1 MSKTPYRLDLW
12 LGALALLAWLVAP
25 HGALAGSMP
34 SRAQI
39 QSDMTLANTYFLNKW
54 PTAGCSNCLPGGRPS
69 NLWTRGTYFEGDL
82 SFYRITQDPAI
93 YNYAVQWG
101 TFHDWALQDG
111 DTGTDPNCQCAA
123 QSYIE
128 LYQLDITQTNR
139 LKHAI
144 SNANYWVSSPT
155 VSRWTYVDYIHM
167 SMPMFAKLV
176 PITGNTNYAA
186 KMYSYFNYTK
196 STIGASNG
204 LYNTTDHLWWR
215 DPTFLANYVAS
226 DGTTQKCYWSR
237 GNGWVFVALAR
248 TMDVLPTNDAHYA
261 EYRQTFQDMAVA
273 LKAVQRA
280 DGFWNVNLGYTN
292 DYPGPETSG
301 TAMFTYGLAWGIN
314 KGYLNINTYLPTVI
328 NGWNALATGALHHDA
343 GTNSG
348 FLGYVQD
355 TGSKPADGQPVTY
368 DKAPTFEDYGL
379 GAFLL
384 AGSQVYALNA
394 LPVITNQP
402 AGCSINAGQTVTL
415 SVAATGNPA
424 PAYQWQK
431 NGVNVTNGS
440 NVFGATTPTLML
452 TNVQVTD
459 AGNYTVVVTN
469 LAGSATSTGAT
480 VNVLWTF
487 ASYQQQYFSAAELA
501 DPTISGQTA
510 DPDGDGLN
518 NLEEYAFGLN
528 PRQPDAASAL
538 QTMDTSSG
546 YLTLTF
552 IRRHDVGDLN
562 YIVEVSDDLFTWNS
576 GPSFTREVSVTA
588 LDAQRDLVTVQDLTS
603 TSAAVCGF
611 MRVRLQMQ

>member
-1 MSKTPYRLDLW
+1 MNKTPYRLGLW
-12 LGALALLAWLVAP
+12 LGALALLAGLVAP

-34 SRAQI
+34 SRTQI
-39 QSDMTLANTYFLNKW
+39 VSDMALANTYFLNKW
-54 PTAGCSNCLPGGRPS
+54 PTAGCSNCLVGNRPS
-69 NLWTRGTYFEGDL
+69 NIWTRGTYFEGVL
-82 SFYRITQDPAI
+82 AFYRINQDPAI

-101 TFHDWALQDG
+101 TFHNWALRYG
-111 DTGTDPNCQCAA
+111 DNDTSPDSQCAP

-128 LYQLDITQTNR
+128 LYQFDITQTNR
-139 LKHAI
+139 LTHAI
-144 SNANYWVSSPT
+144 SNANYWVGT
-155 VSRWTYVDYIHM
+155 NRVNYLTYVDAIHM
-167 SMPMFAKLV
+167 SLPMFAKLV
-176 PITGNTNYAA
+176 PVTGNTNYAA

-215 DPTFLANYVAS
+215 DTNFLANYKAS

-237 GNGWVFVALAR
+237 GNGWAFVALAR
-248 TMDVLPTNDAHYA
+248 IMDVLPTNDAHYA

-273 LKAVQRA
+273 LKPVQRL

-314 KGYLNINTYLPTVI
+314 KGHLDINTYLPTVI

-348 FLGYVQD
+348 FLGYVQSS
-355 TGSKPADGQPVTY
+355 GSKPADGQPVTY
-368 DKAPTFEDYGL
+368 DKVPDFEDFAL

-402 AGCSINAGQTVTL
+402 AGCSVNIGQSVTL

-431 NGVNVTNGS
+431 GGVNVTNGS

-469 LAGSATSTGAT
+469 LAGSATSTVAT

-487 ASYQQQYFSAAELA
+487 TAYQHQYFTADELA
-501 DPTISGQTA
+501 DPTISGPTA
-510 DPDGDGLN
+510 DPDHDGLS

-528 PRQPDAASAL
+528 PCQPDAASTP
-538 QTMDTSSG
+538 QTVDTSSG

-576 GPSFTREVSVTA
+576 GPDFTQEVSVTA
-588 LDAQRDLVTVQDLTS
+588 LDAQRDLVTVQDLTP
-603 TSAAVCGF
+603 TSAAARRF